1 MKVYNSLIGIQTE
14 LKCAKTL
21 FNKFGG
27 YYYRSAEA
35 ILESL
40 KPLFI
45 KYSCFIT
52 INDSI
57 ELIGDR
63 FYVKATATLTHIEDG
78 SCISTSAFAREELTK
93 KGQDASQVT
102 GSTSS
107 YARKYALNGLFCI
120 DDTKDSDATNT
131 HGQQPKEDEQPKQE
145 PTDLQKA
152 YDEISNATTV
162 DHLKAIHK
170 KYSNLKD
177 NKNFMA
183 ALTNK
188 KSAINNGI

>member
-131 HGQQPKEDEQPKQE
+131 HGQQLKEE
-145 PTDLQKA
+145 PTELQKA

-162 DHLKAIHK
+162 DQLKAIHK